1 MNFIPLFEIIEN
13 EVDSLGVESNTFQI
27 VLNNAIWNTDAD
39 EEIMNYYES
48 DKDAFNLVCTRQSD
62 THMEVTLEGSEL
74 IGETRSV
81 RFPLFV
87 TVEDIGYATLEIES
101 LESGISGGTL
111 SFAKVVNKSFE
122 TEIRRI
128 HDFGYGEIFGTEDFE
143 IWEIAPYSFPTN
155 KSTVTM
161 KLNDGFVWTH
171 LGEIYNPF
179 EGIEEADMVK
189 SIHGDTLTLE
199 IDFSKASDR
208 YGRGSLYMYDQGIM
222 ATTDIAQDVSV
233 TVSGANI
240 PKQTVKIAEYEGNKK
255 DSVEG
260 YSKNTLSKTLRVL
273 PDTELIDNVPYL
285 KISEFEIGDFRNG
298 SSDIDLIL
306 DNGTWNDE
314 IVDLLNESVKVSHD
328 DFVFE
333 FSKVDSKT
341 VNVKVTES
349 SNNTEL
355 RWFSIPLFVSVEN
368 LGLVTIEVDSSK
380 WYITDG
386 IYPFAHVLEPCVEAF
401 VEDVNDFYRGEE
413 SEIED
418 IYFEE
423 VVAGSL
429 AYGGESYVLTLED
442 GFEWSKAGNVQ
453 FSQSTFATAE
463 TKIIGQDLVIEID
476 YKEEAN
482 GLRQMFTLIG
492 VEIKS
497 TSNSSLGNV
506 KVSIDSLKN
515 AFEDKLTIATCKEA
529 SSNTS
534 EGSTTGGNTTGG
546 ITTGGSNTG
555 GGGGGGR
562 PQEKTAEEKVN
573 DQIKKENRKTLL

>member
-1 MNFIPLFEIIEN
+1 MFEIIEN

-442 GFEWSKAGNVQ
+442 GFEWSKAG
-453 FSQSTFATAE
+453 
-463 TKIIGQDLVIEID
+463 K
-476 YKEEAN
+476 
-482 GLRQMFTLIG
+482 R
-492 VEIKS
+492 
-497 TSNSSLGNV
+497 
-506 KVSIDSLKN
+506 SILSIYICYRRN
-515 AFEDKLTIATCKEA
+515 
-529 SSNTS
+529 
-534 EGSTTGGNTTGG
+534 
-546 ITTGGSNTG
+546 
-555 GGGGGGR
+555 
-562 PQEKTAEEKVN
+562 
-573 DQIKKENRKTLL
+573 